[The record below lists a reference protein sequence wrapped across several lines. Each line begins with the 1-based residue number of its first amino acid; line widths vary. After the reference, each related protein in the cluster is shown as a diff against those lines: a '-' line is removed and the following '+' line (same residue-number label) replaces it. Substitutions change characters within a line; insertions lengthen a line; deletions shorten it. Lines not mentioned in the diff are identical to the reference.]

1 MGYLLLSPLAGCLAL
16 WIIGLIKD
24 VLTPKARRNRSC
36 SMPAFSMCLRAL
48 LVTLLEICICAGLEL
63 RGCFDLGEVRESKL
77 SRAGFYTALLLLGLT
92 LILTCYIIAGLCMI
106 ERVMIATVLK
116 VKTGEVLKSTGV
128 KLDQKG
134 DIERIG
140 NGETFDFLENSVKE

>member
-1 MGYLLLSPLAGCLAL
+1 MGYLLLGPLAVCLTF
-16 WIIGLIKD
+16 WILGLVKD
-24 VLTPKARRNRSC
+24 VLTPKAWRNRSC
-36 SMPAFSMCLRAL
+36 CMPAFSMCLRAL
-48 LVTLLEICICAGLEL
+48 LLSLLEICICAGLEL
-63 RGCFDLGEVRESKL
+63 RGRFDFGEARDSKL
-77 SRAGFYTALLLLGLT
+77 SCAGFYAAASLLGLT
-92 LILTCYIIAGLCMI
+92 LILTCYIISGLCMI

>member
-1 MGYLLLSPLAGCLAL
+1 MGYLLLGPLAVCLTF
-16 WIIGLIKD
+16 WILGLVKD
-24 VLTPKARRNRSC
+24 VLTPKAWRIRSC
-36 SMPAFSMCLRAL
+36 CMPAFSMCLRAL
-48 LVTLLEICICAGLEL
+48 LLSLLEICICAGLEL
-63 RGCFDLGEVRESKL
+63 RGRFDFGEARDSKL
-77 SRAGFYTALLLLGLT
+77 SCAGFYAAASLLGLT
-92 LILTCYIIAGLCMI
+92 LILTCYIISGLCMI